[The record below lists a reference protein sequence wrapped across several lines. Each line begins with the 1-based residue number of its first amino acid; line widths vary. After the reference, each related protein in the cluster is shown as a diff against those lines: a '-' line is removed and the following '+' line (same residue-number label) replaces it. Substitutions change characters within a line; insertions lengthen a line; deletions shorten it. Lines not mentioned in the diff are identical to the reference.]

1 MHISLRGEKP
11 KHAVKAFHF
20 PTSTEPMSRPL
31 WILYYNMICSTV
43 FFITT
48 KSIQPLWKNRI
59 SWKIRLFSWL
69 FSWWLSCLQ
78 KGPFK
83 EDVMISFIKT
93 QWCILQISQMVF
105 NGLLRGSLILSTF
118 LAFSNHLGSMVLFA
132 ALSLIQRSRS
142 EAIFLSPIPGNRE
155 AVMASGPLGFAQ

>member
-1 MHISLRGEKP
+1 MHISLRGKKP

-20 PTSTEPMSRPL
+20 LTSTEPMSRPL

-43 FFITT
+43 VFITT

-59 SWKIRLFSWL
+59 SWKFRLFSWL
-69 FSWWLSCLQ
+69 FSWWLSSLQ

-93 QWCILQISQMVF
+93 QWCILQISQM
-105 NGLLRGSLILSTF
+105 LRRSLILSTF

-142 EAIFLSPIPGNRE
+142 EAIFLLPIPGNGE
-155 AVMASGPLGFAQ
+155 AVMAPGPLGFAQ